1 VSELSP
7 ESWELI
13 EHSRHAGG
21 PTAAQRAAMKHA
33 IVAAVLIPSAAA
45 ASTAGAVKA
54 AGLSVATKLGLV
66 VAAVSVGGW
75 VTWQVMA
82 SSAEPILVPLPV
94 VTAALEPPVV
104 REEPVVVAMP
114 EEIAEVISP
123 PAPAPVVIAKPA
135 VKPLVVVAAVEPEVR
150 PAPPAPVLVPT
161 EKEVEATLAKEV
173 AALAGAMGAVDGK
186 QFAVALEQV
195 SGYREAF
202 PKGLL
207 ETEAGVLEVL
217 ALCGLKRVDEARE
230 AARSL
235 PVNNP
240 AVRRLERSCIRP
252 SGK

>member
-1 VSELSP
+1 MNDLSP
-7 ESWELI
+7 ESRKLI

-21 PTAAQRAAMKHA
+21 PTAAQRAAMKTA
-33 IVAAVLIPSAAA
+33 ILGAVLIPGAAA

-54 AGLSVATKLGLV
+54 AGLSVAAKIGLV
-66 VAAVSVGGW
+66 VAAVSVSGL

-82 SSAEPILVPLPV
+82 SSPVEPVAVVAEAVAEPVVEEIAAPVAAPVPEEVPEVVVPPAPVAVPKPV
-94 VTAALEPPVV
+94 VVK
-104 REEPVVVAMP
+104 RPVVVAAP
-114 EEIAEVISP
+114 PPP
-123 PAPAPVVIAKPA
+123 PAPII
-135 VKPLVVVAAVEPEVR
+135 
-150 PAPPAPVLVPT
+150 PT

-186 QFAVALEQV
+186 QFTVALEQV
-195 SGYREAF
+195 SGYRDAF
-202 PKGLL
+202 PNGLL

-252 SGK
+252 GGK